1 MTLAGKRI
9 LLGVSGGISAYK
21 AVELLRLLT
30 KAGAVVDVA
39 MTPNATR
46 FVGVETFRALSGRPV
61 LVDLFDEASGRGTG
75 RVMPHLEP
83 AEAAQLAIVA
93 PATANVLAKLA
104 HGIADNA
111 LLTALLSVT
120 APVLV
125 RPPWTATC
133 GATLPP
139 RPTWSC

>member
-9 LLGVSGGISAYK
+9 LLGVSVGISAYK

-61 LVDLFDEASGRGTG
+61 LVDLFDEAVRGDHLAFDGALDLPGSLDSLGTAGEQRAGR
-75 RVMPHLEP
+75 P
-83 AEAAQLAIVA
+83 
-93 PATANVLAKLA
+93 
-104 HGIADNA
+104 
-111 LLTALLSVT
+111 
-120 APVLV
+120 
-125 RPPWTATC
+125 
-133 GATLPP
+133 LPP
-139 RPTWSC
+139 GASGPPDRLPPAGEPDPGGGAP